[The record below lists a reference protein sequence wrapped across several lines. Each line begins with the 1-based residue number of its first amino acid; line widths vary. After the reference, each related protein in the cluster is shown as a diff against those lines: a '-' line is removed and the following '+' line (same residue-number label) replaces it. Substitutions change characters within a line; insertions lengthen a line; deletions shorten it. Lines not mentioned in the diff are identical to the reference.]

1 MSGKIILNLAIS
13 LDGYIADENGGYDWI
28 IGHGNNH
35 RLDTENQYPFSDFK
49 DSIDVVVMGHTCYLQ
64 GFASDYTKKKVYVA
78 SNSMQE
84 DTENISFIKG
94 DIIST
99 ITKERDAG
107 KNIYLFGGGI
117 LIDPFIK
124 ANIVDEY
131 MISIIPTIL
140 GKGIPLFL
148 GNNPTI
154 ALFLN
159 KYSIEDG
166 IIHLFYSKK

>member
-1 MSGKIILNLAIS
+1 MSGKVILNLAIS

-28 IGHGNNH
+28 IGHGNH

-49 DSIDVVVMGHTCYLQ
+49 DSIDIVVMGHTCYLQ

-84 DTENISFIKG
+84 DTENIEFIRG
-94 DIIST
+94 DIID
-99 ITKERDAG
+99 IIIKERDDG
-107 KNIYLFGGGI
+107 KTIYLFGGGI

-154 ALFLN
+154 ALLLN